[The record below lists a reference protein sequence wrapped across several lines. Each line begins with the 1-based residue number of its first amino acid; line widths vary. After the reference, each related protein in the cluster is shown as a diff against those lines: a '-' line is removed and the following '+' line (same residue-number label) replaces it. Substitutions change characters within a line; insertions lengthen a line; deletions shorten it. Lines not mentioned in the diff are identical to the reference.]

1 MILINFLYLCNKL
14 KDMEQY
20 LNDYLESQSFDP
32 QNFDYLQQMVDD
44 YQCKILMESL
54 AEELNS

>member
-1 MILINFLYLCNKL
+1 MILINFFISLYKL

>member
-1 MILINFLYLCNKL
+1 MILINFFISLYKL

-32 QNFDYLQQMVDD
+32 QNFDCLQQMVDD

>member
-1 MILINFLYLCNKL
+1 
-14 KDMEQY
+14 MEQY

>member
-32 QNFDYLQQMVDD
+32 QNFDYLQQMTDD